1 MKTLKKT
8 VKRLDMFGHPIL
20 LHVDTKGEY
29 HKTLY
34 GGILSLFYIVFALSY
49 LGYLLAKMI

>member
-49 LGYLLAKMI
+49 LGYCLAKMI